1 MYIDPGTPYQVTV
14 VAFTNAGRG
23 ALNDYIV
30 FFSKELIPEM
40 LPTDVSYIQL
50 NNVSINVT
58 WNPLSLFEAQGFPSY
73 QAVLTED
80 PANSDTTADV
90 ITTTN
95 SFAIF
100 TDLSSSQQYTVLVG
114 VTTGS
119 NRSAFVYSS
128 PLTGMCNC
136 IYV

>member
-1 MYIDPGTPYQVTV
+1 M

-23 ALNDYIV
+23 GLNDYIV
-30 FFSKELIPEM
+30 FFSEELMPEM
-40 LPTDVSYIQL
+40 LPTDVSYTRL
-50 NNVSINVT
+50 NNVSITVT
-58 WNPLSLFEAQGFPSY
+58 WNPVSLFEAQGFPSY

-90 ITTTN
+90 ITTNN

-114 VTTGS
+114 VATGS

-128 PLTGMCNC
+128 PLTGMCNYIC
-136 IYV
+136 S

>member
-1 MYIDPGTPYQVTV
+1 M

-30 FFSKELIPEM
+30 FFSEELMPEM
-40 LPTDVSYIQL
+40 LPTDVSYTRL
-50 NNVSINVT
+50 NNVSITVT
-58 WNPLSLFEAQGFPSY
+58 WNPVSLFEAQGFPSY
-73 QAVLTED
+73 QAVLIED

-90 ITTTN
+90 ITTNN

-114 VTTGS
+114 VATGS

-128 PLTGMCNC
+128 PLTGMCNYIC
-136 IYV
+136 S